1 MLLLFLAE
9 LITIIRKITESVNSL
24 QEIIFILSGNV
35 FNCQYEPVR
44 NPHTKPYNRP
54 FRKAGVLM
62 RRKSMNPFIR
72 LIFRFLTGGFAYG
85 GIEIITRGFSHISM
99 FVAGG
104 LCFVFI
110 GLLNDFLGEK
120 MSFLSLM
127 FLSALII
134 TAVEFITGIIV
145 NVWLKLDVW
154 DYSYLPYNL
163 KGQICLLFTNLWFL
177 LSAPALLLGDW
188 MRVKIMKRKPV
199 RYRIF

>member
-1 MLLLFLAE
+1 
-9 LITIIRKITESVNSL
+9 
-24 QEIIFILSGNV
+24 
-35 FNCQYEPVR
+35 
-44 NPHTKPYNRP
+44 
-54 FRKAGVLM
+54 M
-62 RRKSMNPFIR
+62 RRRSMNPFTR

-85 GIEIITRGFSHISM
+85 GIEIATRGFSHISM
-99 FVAGG
+99 FLAGG

-120 MSFLSLM
+120 ISFISLM

-163 KGQICLLFTNLWFL
+163 NGQICLLFTNLWFL
-177 LSAPALLLGDW
+177 LSAPALLLDDW
-188 MRVKIMKRKPV
+188 MRVQIMRRKPV
-199 RYRIF
+199 HYRLF

>member
-1 MLLLFLAE
+1 
-9 LITIIRKITESVNSL
+9 
-24 QEIIFILSGNV
+24 
-35 FNCQYEPVR
+35 
-44 NPHTKPYNRP
+44 
-54 FRKAGVLM
+54 
-62 RRKSMNPFIR
+62 
-72 LIFRFLTGGFAYG
+72 
-85 GIEIITRGFSHISM
+85 M

-177 LSAPALLLGDW
+177 LSAPALLLDDW

>member
-1 MLLLFLAE
+1 
-9 LITIIRKITESVNSL
+9 
-24 QEIIFILSGNV
+24 
-35 FNCQYEPVR
+35 
-44 NPHTKPYNRP
+44 
-54 FRKAGVLM
+54 M
-62 RRKSMNPFIR
+62 RRRSMNPFIR

-85 GIEIITRGFSHISM
+85 GIEILTRGFSHISM

-134 TAVEFITGIIV
+134 TAVEFVTGIIV

-177 LSAPALLLGDW
+177 LSAPALLLDDW

>member
-1 MLLLFLAE
+1 
-9 LITIIRKITESVNSL
+9 
-24 QEIIFILSGNV
+24 
-35 FNCQYEPVR
+35 
-44 NPHTKPYNRP
+44 
-54 FRKAGVLM
+54 M
-62 RRKSMNPFIR
+62 RRRSMNPFTR

-85 GIEIITRGFSHISM
+85 GIEIATRGFSHISM
-99 FVAGG
+99 FLAGG

-120 MSFLSLM
+120 ISFIGLM

-163 KGQICLLFTNLWFL
+163 NGQICLLFTNLWFL
-177 LSAPALLLGDW
+177 LSAPALLLDDW
-188 MRVKIMKRKPV
+188 MRVKIMRRKPV
-199 RYRIF
+199 HYRLF